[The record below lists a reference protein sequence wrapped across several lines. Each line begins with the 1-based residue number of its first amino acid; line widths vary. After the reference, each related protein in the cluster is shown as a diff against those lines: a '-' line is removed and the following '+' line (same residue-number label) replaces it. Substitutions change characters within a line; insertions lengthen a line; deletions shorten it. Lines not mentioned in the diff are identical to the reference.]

1 MEPVPETERMS
12 EFRSSPVPT
21 LRIHEAP
28 NFQHPLPQGTPS
40 WVKPGT
46 RRATDPTPSSP
57 LGWGPTTVAYRPR
70 NISPYSRGHVRSHS
84 AASTPTPPMSRA
96 KSMPGVSKV
105 GFFNIG
111 SPARPSS
118 PAGSPN
124 RNRALRKPVDE
135 VFPAA
140 APPPNNRGLKI
151 DTSDHVAIPEEVEE
165 EEEEEEET
173 PRGYGYERSASPGLI
188 PSTSHPLLRRSSS
201 PSRNLSIHYPTSGAT
216 TPTSP
221 SSITSSP
228 LYPTSRYD
236 GRYDSFSAYH
246 YPSSTSSVP
255 TTPSSLRSR
264 SPSISSLETIPD
276 TPDAE
281 EAALEAER
289 IAQLKAAADAAEGE
303 SDDGAR
309 GGGDAVVGR
318 GRKLSPG
325 FGRDKSKRWSVCGAE
340 RRGDIDLETIWED

>member
-28 NFQHPLPQGTPS
+28 TFQPYIPPSNNPS
-40 WVKPGT
+40 WSTKPPST

-96 KSMPGVSKV
+96 KSMPGVSRV

-135 VFPAA
+135 VFPV
-140 APPPNNRGLKI
+140 APPLPNRGLKI

-165 EEEEEEET
+165 EEEEET
-173 PRGYGYERSASPGLI
+173 PRGYDRSASPNLI
-188 PSTSHPLLRRSSS
+188 PSTSNPHLRRSS

-236 GRYDSFSAYH
+236 GRYDSFNS
-246 YPSSTSSVP
+246 YPYPTSTSSVP

-289 IAQLKAAADAAEGE
+289 IAQLKAAADAVEGE
-303 SDDGAR
+303 EEGGRGA
-309 GGGDAVVGR
+309 DAVVGR

>member
-28 NFQHPLPQGTPS
+28 TFPQLPLPQDTPS
-40 WVKPGT
+40 WAKPPGT

-70 NISPYSRGHVRSHS
+70 NVSPYSRGHVRSHS

-96 KSMPGVSKV
+96 KSMPGVSRV

-135 VFPAA
+135 VFPG
-140 APPPNNRGLKI
+140 APPLPNRGLKI
-151 DTSDHVAIPEEVEE
+151 DTSDHVAIPEEV

-188 PSTSHPLLRRSSS
+188 PSTSHPHLRRSSS

-236 GRYDSFSAYH
+236 GRYDSFSAYP
-246 YPSSTSSVP
+246 YSSSTSSVP

-303 SDDGAR
+303 SDDG
-309 GGGDAVVGR
+309 GKG
-318 GRKLSPG
+318 SPG

>member
-28 NFQHPLPQGTPS
+28 SFQPYIPPSNNPS
-40 WVKPGT
+40 WSTKPPST

-70 NISPYSRGHVRSHS
+70 NVSPYNRGHVRSHS

-96 KSMPGVSKV
+96 KSMPGVSRV

-135 VFPAA
+135 AFPV
-140 APPPNNRGLKI
+140 APPLPNRGLKI

-165 EEEEEEET
+165 EEEEET
-173 PRGYGYERSASPGLI
+173 PRGYDRSASPNLL
-188 PSTSHPLLRRSSS
+188 PSMSNPHLRRSSS

-236 GRYDSFSAYH
+236 GRYDSFNS
-246 YPSSTSSVP
+246 YPYATSTSSVP

-289 IAQLKAAADAAEGE
+289 IAQLKAAADAVEGE
-303 SDDGAR
+303 E
-309 GGGDAVVGR
+309 GGGGGSDAVVGR

>member
-1 MEPVPETERMS
+1 
-12 EFRSSPVPT
+12 
-21 LRIHEAP
+21 
-28 NFQHPLPQGTPS
+28 
-40 WVKPGT
+40 
-46 RRATDPTPSSP
+46 
-57 LGWGPTTVAYRPR
+57 
-70 NISPYSRGHVRSHS
+70 
-84 AASTPTPPMSRA
+84 MSRA
-96 KSMPGVSKV
+96 KSMPGVSRA
-105 GFFNIG
+105 GIFNLG

-135 VFPAA
+135 VFPV
-140 APPPNNRGLKI
+140 APALPNRGLKI
-151 DTSDHVAIPEEVEE
+151 DTSDQRGAIPEVVE

-173 PRGYGYERSASPGLI
+173 PRGYERSASPGLI
-188 PSTSHPLLRRSSS
+188 PSTSYPLLRRSSS
-201 PSRNLSIHYPTSGAT
+201 PLRNLSIHYPTSGAT

-236 GRYDSFSAYH
+236 GRYDSFTSYP

-281 EAALEAER
+281 EAAVEAER
-289 IAQLKAAADAAEGE
+289 IAQLKAAADAEGE
-303 SDDGAR
+303 
-309 GGGDAVVGR
+309 GGEAVVGR

-325 FGRDKSKRWSVCGAE
+325 FGRDK
-340 RRGDIDLETIWED
+340 

>member
-1 MEPVPETERMS
+1 MS

-28 NFQHPLPQGTPS
+28 PFPQQQQNPLPQDTPL
-40 WVKPGT
+40 WAKPLGT

-70 NISPYSRGHVRSHS
+70 NISPYSRSHVRSHS
-84 AASTPTPPMSRA
+84 AASTQTPPMSRA
-96 KSMPGVSKV
+96 KSMPGVSRV

-135 VFPAA
+135 VFPGG
-140 APPPNNRGLKI
+140 APPPNRGLKI
-151 DTSDHVAIPEEVEE
+151 DTDDHGAIPEVEE
-165 EEEEEEET
+165 EEDEEET
-173 PRGYGYERSASPGLI
+173 PRGYDRSSSPNLM
-188 PSTSHPLLRRSSS
+188 PSSNPYARRSSS

-236 GRYDSFSAYH
+236 GRYDSFTSYH

-303 SDDGAR
+303 SDDASR
-309 GGGDAVVGR
+309 EDGGKEAVVGR

>member
-1 MEPVPETERMS
+1 ME
-12 EFRSSPVPT
+12 EFLPSPAPSPAPSPVPT

-28 NFQHPLPQGTPS
+28 KFDPQQQTQQLNAFQENQMWIKPL
-40 WVKPGT
+40 GT

-57 LGWGPTTVAYRPR
+57 LGWGPTAVAYRPR
-70 NISPYSRGHVRSHS
+70 NVSPYNRGHVRSHS
-84 AASTPTPPMSRA
+84 AASTQMPAMSRA
-96 KSMPGVSKV
+96 KSMPGVSKA

-111 SPARPSS
+111 SPVRPSS

-135 VFPAA
+135 IFPG
-140 APPPNNRGLKI
+140 PPNRGLRI
-151 DTSDHVAIPEEVEE
+151 DTSDHTAIPEEEE
-165 EEEEEEET
+165 EDEEET
-173 PRGYGYERSASPGLI
+173 PRGFDRSSSPGLT
-188 PSTSHPLLRRSSS
+188 PSYTFPQLLRRSQS

-221 SSITSSP
+221 SSVASSP
-228 LYPTSRYD
+228 LYSNSS
-236 GRYDSFSAYH
+236 RYDSFGGYNSPASA
-246 YPSSTSSVP
+246 SSVP

-276 TPDAE
+276 SPDAE

-289 IAQLKAAADAAEGE
+289 IAQLKAAADAAEGDE
-303 SDDGAR
+303 AGRQSVDIII
-309 GGGDAVVGR
+309 GR
-318 GRKLSPG
+318 GRKLSPS

-340 RRGDIDLETIWED
+340 RRGDLDLETIWED

>member
-21 LRIHEAP
+21 LRFHDAASLQPYIP
-28 NFQHPLPQGTPS
+28 PSNNPS
-40 WVKPGT
+40 WSTKPPST
-46 RRATDPTPSSP
+46 RRGTTAAPSLPPRLGPNNRRLPPPQRLALQPRPCTLARWAGTPTPS
-57 LGWGPTTVAYRPR
+57 T
-70 NISPYSRGHVRSHS
+70 
-84 AASTPTPPMSRA
+84 SRA
-96 KSMPGVSKV
+96 KSMPGVSRV

-135 VFPAA
+135 AFPV
-140 APPPNNRGLKI
+140 APPLPNRGLKI

-165 EEEEEEET
+165 EEEEET
-173 PRGYGYERSASPGLI
+173 PRGYDRSASPNLI
-188 PSTSHPLLRRSSS
+188 PSSSNPHLRRSSS

-236 GRYDSFSAYH
+236 GRYDSFNS
-246 YPSSTSSVP
+246 YPYATSTSSVP

-264 SPSISSLETIPD
+264 SPSIS
-276 TPDAE
+276 
-281 EAALEAER
+281 
-289 IAQLKAAADAAEGE
+289 
-303 SDDGAR
+303 
-309 GGGDAVVGR
+309 
-318 GRKLSPG
+318 
-325 FGRDKSKRWSVCGAE
+325 
-340 RRGDIDLETIWED
+340 

>member
-1 MEPVPETERMS
+1 MS

-28 NFQHPLPQGTPS
+28 SFPPPIPFPHDTPS
-40 WVKPGT
+40 WAKPPGT

-57 LGWGPTTVAYRPR
+57 LAWGPATVAYRPR
-70 NISPYSRGHVRSHS
+70 NTSPFSRGHVRSHS
-84 AASTPTPPMSRA
+84 AASTATPPMSRA
-96 KSMPGVSKV
+96 KSMPGVSRV
-105 GFFNIG
+105 GGFFNLG

-135 VFPAA
+135 VFPGVQGV
-140 APPPNNRGLKI
+140 PNRGLRI
-151 DTSDHVAIPEEVEE
+151 DTGESGVIPEEVEE
-165 EEEEEEET
+165 EEEEET
-173 PRGYGYERSASPGLI
+173 PRGYDRSSSPGLT
-188 PSTSHPLLRRSSS
+188 PSASHPHLRRSSES

-228 LYPTSRYD
+228 LYPTGRYD
-236 GRYDSFSAYH
+236 NRYDSFTSYP

-289 IAQLKAAADAAEGE
+289 IAMLKAAADAADGEGE
-303 SDDGAR
+303 DAGRGA
-309 GGGDAVVGR
+309 DAVVGR